1 MVVATRARQHRALD
15 CAGAD
20 RREIALEAQQKL
32 FAFAPLSGPLS
43 RTGSSHVCTIGVGLA
58 LAALTLWPASASAQ
72 LFGGGAGT
80 VYGGAGTVYNVNWDN
95 YSSAIDR
102 CVGYFTNSCKPQPAK
117 RIKPVRKSRAR
128 VR

>member
-1 MVVATRARQHRALD
+1 MDLQSKHRHLKRAATRIGKRPDHSHLDDATYFRTRA
-15 CAGAD
+15 
-20 RREIALEAQQKL
+20 KM
-32 FAFAPLSGPLS
+32 F
-43 RTGSSHVCTIGVGLA
+43 HVCTIGVGLA

-80 VYGGAGTVYNVNWDN
+80 VYNINWDN

-117 RIKPVRKSRAR
+117 PITQVRKSRAR